1 MTMNKTKWGLL
12 GALALGCLPAQ
23 AALIDRGNGLLYDD
37 TLDITWL
44 QDANY
49 AKTSGYDADG
59 LMDWTAAK
67 SWADGL
73 VFDGYTD
80 WRLAN
85 ITDTGTPG
93 CNFANSGTDCGYN
106 AATATS
112 ELAHM
117 YFNNLSLKSYLDA
130 SGNYQ
135 SDWGVFGNGTLG
147 GERDFALVKNLQS
160 YVYWS
165 AAEYAPST
173 DIAWDFSTNSGRQYG
188 GIKGVHFYAWAVR
201 DGDVA
206 APSNVPEPGSMAL
219 LGLGGLLALW
229 TRRHRV
235 IG

>member
-1 MTMNKTKWGLL
+1 M
-12 GALALGCLPAQ
+12 
-23 AALIDRGNGLLYDD
+23 
-37 TLDITWL
+37 

-49 AKTSGYDADG
+49 AKTSGHDADG

-73 VFDGYTD
+73 VFEGYTD

-93 CNFANSGTDCGYN
+93 CGGTDCNYN
-106 AATATS
+106 ADTATS

-130 SGNYQ
+130 SGNIQ

-165 AAEYAPST
+165 AAEYAPLTSY
-173 DIAWDFSTNSGRQYG
+173 AWLFGTNYG
-188 GIKGVHFYAWAVR
+188 GQGYFNKGTQFYAWAVR

-219 LGLGGLLALW
+219 LGLGGLLAW
-229 TRRHRV
+229 RARRHRV

>member
-85 ITDTGTPG
+85 ITDTGTSG
-93 CNFANSGTDCGYN
+93 CNLADSGTDCGFN

-117 YFNNLSLKSYLDA
+117 YFNNLSLKSYRDA
-130 SGNYQ
+130 SGSIQ
-135 SDWGVFGNGTLG
+135 SDWGVFGNGALG
-147 GERDFALVKNLQS
+147 GERDFALVQNLQS
-160 YVYWS
+160 SVYWS
-165 AAEYAPST
+165 AAEYAPDTSN
-173 DIAWDFSTNSGRQYG
+173 AWLFITYNGNQNGYNKDLQ
-188 GIKGVHFYAWAVR
+188 FYAWAVR